1 MLLFLLLVIAMF
13 LRCCC
18 RRLCLSPPFF
28 PPDLPSYQ
36 AFYFSNNVIFQF
48 SAVLFSHWLFFMADL
63 YVAVFADCGDRFL
76 CPVVSARFVRSL
88 LFFFALFFCFGLKC
102 IERSLCLFV
111 CDIFALF
118 VCFLAGLLC
127 FFLVC
132 CFLAVVV
139 RGKYRRPGPWAH
151 PYALFTCP
159 PILNWPTQFIP
170 TIGGHI
176 CTSSLV
182 CVLAVCVHVYFW

>member
-139 RGKYRRPGPWAH
+139 RGKYRRPGP
-151 PYALFTCP
+151 
-159 PILNWPTQFIP
+159 
-170 TIGGHI
+170 
-176 CTSSLV
+176 
-182 CVLAVCVHVYFW
+182 